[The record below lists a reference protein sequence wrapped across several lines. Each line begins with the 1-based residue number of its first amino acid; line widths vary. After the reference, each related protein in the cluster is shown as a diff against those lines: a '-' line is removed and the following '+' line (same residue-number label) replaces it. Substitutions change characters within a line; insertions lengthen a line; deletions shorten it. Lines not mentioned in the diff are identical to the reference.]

1 MEKLVGYTSS
11 DYSNIIRSI
20 ILKDSCY
27 QNLIESANLGILR
40 LLAKE
45 DLDLLLIISEPRA
58 IP

>member
-27 QNLIESANLGILR
+27 QNLIESTNLGILR

-45 DLDLLLIISEPRA
+45 DLDLLLMISEPRT